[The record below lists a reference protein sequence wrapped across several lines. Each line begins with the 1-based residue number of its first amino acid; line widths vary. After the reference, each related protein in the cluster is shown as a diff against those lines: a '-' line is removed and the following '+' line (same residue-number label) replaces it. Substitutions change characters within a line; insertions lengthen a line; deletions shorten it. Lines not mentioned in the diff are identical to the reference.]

1 MNRRVLKTISIGLPE
16 KLNKYRTSAVII
28 ARTIFTR
35 YFVDRDVVSAAAI

>member
-16 KLNKYRTSAVII
+16 KHNKYRTSAVII

-35 YFVDRDVVSAAAI
+35 YFVNRDMVFTAAI